1 MKIRELRDLAP
12 DELRTREA
20 EMREQIFKLKLQK
33 SMGQLENPM
42 KIKTLKRD
50 IARIRTILAEGDARR
65 TE

>member
-50 IARIRTILAEGDARR
+50 IARIRTILAEGEARR